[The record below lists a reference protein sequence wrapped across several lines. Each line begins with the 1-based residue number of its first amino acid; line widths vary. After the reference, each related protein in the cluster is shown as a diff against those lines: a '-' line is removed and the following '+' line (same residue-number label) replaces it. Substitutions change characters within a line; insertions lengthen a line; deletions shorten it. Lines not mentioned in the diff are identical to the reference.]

1 MKAFSGTHISHSVEK
16 YKKRDHAQKF
26 PWNQLFSNFFSNNV
40 DLTEKGWFF
49 RKKSDRDFGDFST
62 HTVEI
67 AEFYCHD
74 FSAKIPSN

>member
-62 HTVEI
+62 LLLCYSHS
-67 AEFYCHD
+67 FL
-74 FSAKIPSN
+74 AKISWR